1 MLNSQ
6 SAKALALNGHTL
18 VHSNPISSRLLL
30 EGTFLLRAVSQA
42 TLIKCDET
50 FEINPVNHFSIMINT
65 FCQEITGEKK
75 SSFNFEKELKNQAR
89 VMQAHRVSA
98 EEKRFVCLNEIN

>member
-1 MLNSQ
+1 
-6 SAKALALNGHTL
+6 
-18 VHSNPISSRLLL
+18 
-30 EGTFLLRAVSQA
+30 
-42 TLIKCDET
+42 
-50 FEINPVNHFSIMINT
+50 MINT